1 MEINIVGG
9 DANIEFFACG
19 KLGKT
24 HESILIVDAEP
35 VYIFAALGTLDL
47 EAGMNLEVE
56 GDPRMPIG
64 SPVEIWG
71 RVATR

>member
-1 MEINIVGG
+1 MPGEINIVGG

-35 VYIFAALGTLDL
+35 VYIFAALGDFRFQRR
-47 EAGMNLEVE
+47 A
-56 GDPRMPIG
+56 
-64 SPVEIWG
+64 
-71 RVATR
+71 